1 MKTKLSYLLL
11 LSIINI
17 CLVRSQDLEIGSPV
31 NLTECFQFPIVG
43 FDLTLNDGNVLNGLS
58 TNTFSVYYFDNQ
70 ADSNNNDISNAISTP
85 TNYSTGSFALAQVWV
100 NVVEN
105 ANESNFGNST
115 FLLISIDVPVANNPG
130 LTSLSGNFYVN
141 DCDAGDTFDLTQL
154 NANVIGSQS
163 GNFNITY
170 FESITDANN
179 NQNEIVNPES
189 FPINPQNGSV
199 QKFSL
204 VVRIEFDD
212 ATLCFDIAEF
222 ELNTYQQQE
231 DDVEVIDLQV
241 CSGSSGQVFVD
252 LDDALVVNN
261 PDLPLIPGFTEFT
274 IIDNGGNDISF
285 PNFEN
290 QVILNSYNPFTVEV
304 SYVVGLS
311 VLGSSFD
318 NCTLTE
324 IFTVF
329 PSYTPQIQDI
339 TDIIACSAENEEA
352 IFDLTIN
359 NALAIGDQ
367 TGNFTISY
375 HFTLADA
382 NAGTNSVTD
391 SGLDPTAF
399 PLNDFEQF
407 LFLRI
412 ENTDGTEC
420 FSVGFFSL
428 QDADNLIAL
437 QPENTDFCS
446 GIDEDNLTIDL
457 TTFDS
462 DVKGNQDDI
471 DLIVTYFQEDVRIDT
486 PSAFTINN
494 GNTTITAVLS
504 LDTFTSCFDEVS
516 FDVSLNSTPAISNLL
531 DLEVCTDFDFS
542 STFDLSLNISEAI
555 GNQVGD
561 FEVFFFN
568 SLEEAENNENSLQEQ
583 GIDVE
588 NYPVDSS
595 VETIFVRIQNENLES
610 CFSTSFFELNS
621 FPIEINPLV
630 DLINCSD
637 QDGVNAIFDLTENE
651 SFALPD
657 EADITD
663 YFFSYFDENDELI
676 TSPEVF
682 ETSVSQEIKLEI
694 ASSTNPACVVVGF
707 FNIGIFETPMVVN
720 LLDLEVCTDFDF
732 SSTFDLSLNISEAIG
747 SQVGDFGV
755 SFFNSLEEAENNEKS
770 IQEQGIDIE
779 NYPVDSSVET
789 IFVRIQNENSESCF
803 STSSFELNSFPI
815 EINPLVNLT
824 NCGDQED
831 GNAIF
836 DLTENESFA
845 LPDEADLTDYF
856 FSYFDENDELITS
869 PEAFETSV
877 SQEIK
882 LEIASSANPT
892 CVVEGFFN
900 IGIFETPMLVNLVD
914 LEVCTDFDF
923 SSTFNLSLN
932 ISEAIGNQVGDFGVF
947 FFNSFEE
954 AENNENSLKE
964 QGIDI
969 ENYTVDSSSE
979 TIFVRIQNENSESC
993 FSTSSFELNS
1003 FPSEANDIENITEC
1017 LDSETGIA
1025 LFDLSDI
1032 PNLVTTSSE
1041 NLTQLTVNVFTA
1053 SDELVDINELYEA
1066 TSSETLQIEVI
1077 NTANPTCV
1085 EFTSVFLEVP
1095 NPNDENCTLGIT
1107 TEEGLVLEV
1116 YPNPF
1121 TNTLNISSQQP
1132 IQQVNIY
1139 NIQGKII
1146 SKISG
1151 NSLEF
1156 LDVSN
1161 LSSGVYLIQF
1171 SSSELSVTQKFI
1183 KL

>member
-11 LSIINI
+11 LSFINI
-17 CLVRSQDLEIGSPV
+17 FFIQSQDLEIGSPV
-31 NLTECFQFPIVG
+31 NLTECFQFPIEG
-43 FDLTLNDGNVLNGLS
+43 FDLTLNDGNALNVLS
-58 TNTFSVYYFDNQ
+58 PNTFSVYYFDNQ
-70 ADSNNNDISNAISTP
+70 ADSNNNSIFNAISTP
-85 TNYSTGSFALAQVWV
+85 TNYSNGSFALAQVWV

-105 ANESNFGNST
+105 VNESNFGNST

-130 LTSLSGNFYVN
+130 LTSLLGNFYVN

-170 FESITDANN
+170 FESLTDANN

-212 ATLCFDIAEF
+212 ANLCFDITEF

-231 DDVEVIDLQV
+231 DDVEIIDLQV

-252 LDDALVVNN
+252 LDDALVINN
-261 PDLPLIPGFTEFT
+261 LDLPLIPGFTEFT
-274 IIDNGGNDISF
+274 IIDNAGNDISF
-285 PNFEN
+285 SNFEN
-290 QVILNSYNPFTVEV
+290 QVVLNSYNPLTVEV

-324 IFTVF
+324 IFIVF
-329 PSYTPQIQDI
+329 PSYTPQVQDI

-352 IFDLTIN
+352 IFDLTKN

-382 NAGTNSVTD
+382 NAGTN

-420 FSVGFFSL
+420 FSVGFFFL
-428 QDADNLIAL
+428 QDADHLIAF
-437 QPENTDFCS
+437 QPENTDFCF

-457 TTFDS
+457 TIFDS
-462 DVKGNQDDI
+462 DVKGSQDDI
-471 DLIVTYFQEDVRIDT
+471 DLLVAYFQEDVRIDT

-494 GNTTITAVLS
+494 ANTTITAILS
-504 LDTFTSCFDEVS
+504 LENFISCFGEVS
-516 FDVSLNSTPAISNLL
+516 FDVSLNSIPVISNLL

-542 STFDLSLNISEAI
+542 TTFDLSLNIPEAV
-555 GNQVGD
+555 GNQVVD
-561 FEVFFFN
+561 FGVFFFN
-568 SLEEAENNENSLQEQ
+568 LLEEAENNENSLQEQ
-583 GIDVE
+583 GID
-588 NYPVDSS
+588 
-595 VETIFVRIQNENLES
+595 
-610 CFSTSFFELNS
+610 
-621 FPIEINPLV
+621 
-630 DLINCSD
+630 
-637 QDGVNAIFDLTENE
+637 
-651 SFALPD
+651 
-657 EADITD
+657 
-663 YFFSYFDENDELI
+663 
-676 TSPEVF
+676 
-682 ETSVSQEIKLEI
+682 
-694 ASSTNPACVVVGF
+694 
-707 FNIGIFETPMVVN
+707 
-720 LLDLEVCTDFDF
+720 
-732 SSTFDLSLNISEAIG
+732 
-747 SQVGDFGV
+747 
-755 SFFNSLEEAENNEKS
+755 
-770 IQEQGIDIE
+770 IE
-779 NYPVDSSVET
+779 NYLVDSLVET

-803 STSSFELNSFPI
+803 STSSFDLNSF
-815 EINPLVNLT
+815 
-824 NCGDQED
+824 
-831 GNAIF
+831 
-836 DLTENESFA
+836 S
-845 LPDEADLTDYF
+845 
-856 FSYFDENDELITS
+856 
-869 PEAFETSV
+869 
-877 SQEIK
+877 
-882 LEIASSANPT
+882 
-892 CVVEGFFN
+892 
-900 IGIFETPMLVNLVD
+900 
-914 LEVCTDFDF
+914 
-923 SSTFNLSLN
+923 
-932 ISEAIGNQVGDFGVF
+932 
-947 FFNSFEE
+947 
-954 AENNENSLKE
+954 
-964 QGIDI
+964 
-969 ENYTVDSSSE
+969 
-979 TIFVRIQNENSESC
+979 
-993 FSTSSFELNS
+993 
-1003 FPSEANDIENITEC
+1003 SEANDLENITEC

-1032 PNLVTTSSE
+1032 PNFVTSSSE
-1041 NLTQLTVNVFTA
+1041 NLAQLSVNVFTA
-1053 SDELVDINELYEA
+1053 SDELVDIDVLYEA
-1066 TSSETLQIEVI
+1066 TSSETLQIEVT

-1107 TEEGLVLEV
+1107 TEEGLGLEV

-1121 TNTLNISSQQP
+1121 ANTLNISFQQP

-1171 SSSELSVTQKFI
+1171 SSSELSVT
-1183 KL
+1183 